1 LLTLYYE
8 QYILLNYPVRTKRAI
23 IETIN
28 NELKSSAQTEHY
40 TFTMYEVILQHIF
53 QSFPKVIH
61 LITTNQKTF
70 DFTMKNGSFAK

>member
-1 LLTLYYE
+1 M
-8 QYILLNYPVRTKRAI
+8 NYPVRTKRAI

-70 DFTMKNGSFAK
+70 DLS